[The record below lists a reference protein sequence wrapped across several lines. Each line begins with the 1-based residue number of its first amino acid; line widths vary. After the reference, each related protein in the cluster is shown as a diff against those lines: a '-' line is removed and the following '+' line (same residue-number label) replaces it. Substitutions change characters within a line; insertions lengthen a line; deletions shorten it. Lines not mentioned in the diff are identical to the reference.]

1 MGNKFLL
8 RRALRRSCSMIAL
21 AGFGMALAGAAA
33 ARAQNANAPVNLD
46 LGAVLANGSGLPSFY
61 TVSKTSVKT
70 GTPATIS
77 AKRSMRGRSMY
88 SVMFGIS

>member
-1 MGNKFLL
+1 MQLHVAIVKGTVLPDLSHNVFWRINVLI
-8 RRALRRSCSMIAL
+8 R
-21 AGFGMALAGAAA
+21 GA
-33 ARAQNANAPVNLD
+33 
-46 LGAVLANGSGLPSFY
+46 SGLPSFY